1 MSTRSQPK
9 APAYA
14 PAPAA
19 PVVGELDAWLIGEGN
34 HQRLYE
40 VLGAHPVCVTG
51 VDGVNFAL
59 WAPNAGGV
67 AVVGDF
73 NDWDATRHPLKQV
86 HGRGVWEGFVA
97 GAAAGAHYKYAIT
110 TPAGGA
116 PVLKADPFARRAELR
131 PATASIVA
139 PALAARSARRAAAGS
154 AAPVSIYEVHAG
166 SWRRGAGGAF
176 LSWPELAET
185 LLAHVKALGFT
196 HIELLPVT
204 EHPFDG
210 SWGYQPTALFAPTA
224 RHGTP
229 EQFADF
235 VARFQDAGVGVILDW
250 VPGHFPAD
258 DYALAQFD
266 GTHLYEHA
274 DPRQGV
280 HRDWKT
286 LIYNYGRVEV
296 RNFLIASALYWLET
310 FGIDGL
316 RVDAVASMLYLDY
329 SRPDGE
335 WVPNQFGGRE
345 NLEAVSF
352 LRELNSIITARVP
365 GAVICA
371 EESTAWPGVTRAA
384 GAGGLGFDYKWN
396 MGWMHD
402 TLDYMRRD
410 PVHRPHHHERL
421 TFGLLYAFDEHFILP
436 LSHDEVVHGKGSL
449 LGKMPGDRWQ
459 RFANLR
465 AYYALM
471 WAQPGKKLLFMG
483 GEFGQAGE
491 WNHDTELDW
500 SALSDAQHA
509 GVMRLIGDLNT
520 CYRRESA
527 LCEDSGPAAFEWI
540 DHRDREQSVISFLR
554 VKPGAR
560 EVVVVCNFTPV
571 PRHGYRVG
579 VPHPGTYRELLN
591 TDSALYGGSD
601 LGNGGQVIAGT
612 APAHDRPASLMLTLP
627 PLAVLYLAREET

>member
-1 MSTRSQPK
+1 ML
-9 APAYA
+9 
-14 PAPAA
+14 
-19 PVVGELDAWLIGEGN
+19 GEIDAWLIGEGR

-40 VLGAHPVCVTG
+40 VLGAHAGRKAG
-51 VDGVNFAL
+51 VEGVSFAV
-59 WAPNAGGV
+59 WAPNARSV

-73 NDWDATRHPLKQV
+73 NDWDATRHPLRQV

-97 GAAAGAHYKYAIT
+97 GARVGAHYKYALFAA
-110 TPAGGA
+110 AGGA
-116 PVLKADPFARRAELR
+116 PLLKADPFARRAELR

-139 PALAARSARRAAAGS
+139 APLAARTARRIPAGS
-154 AAPVSIYEVHAG
+154 TRPVSIYEVHAG
-166 SWRRGAGGAF
+166 SWRRGKGGAF
-176 LSWPELAET
+176 LSWPELAGP

-235 VARFQDAGVGVILDW
+235 VAQFQDAGVGVILDW

-258 DYALAQFD
+258 DHALARFD

-280 HRDWKT
+280 HRDWNT

-310 FGIDGL
+310 FGVDGL

-329 SRPDGE
+329 SRRDGE
-335 WVPNQFGGRE
+335 WVPNQDGGRE

-352 LRELNSIITARVP
+352 LRELNGIIATRVP
-365 GAVICA
+365 GAIICA

-384 GAGGLGFDYKWN
+384 EDGGLGFGYKWN

-410 PVHRPHHHERL
+410 PVHRMHHHDRL
-421 TFGLLYAFDEHFILP
+421 TFGLLYAFNERFILP

-449 LGKMPGDRWQ
+449 LRKMPGDGWQ

-483 GEFGQAGE
+483 GEFGQEAE
-491 WNHDTELDW
+491 WNHDGELDW
-500 SALSDAQHA
+500 NALADGRH
-509 GVMRLIGDLNT
+509 GGLMRLVADLNA

-527 LCEDSGPAAFEWI
+527 LCDDSGPAAFEWI
-540 DHRDREQSVISFLR
+540 DHRDHAQSVIAFLR
-554 VKPGAR
+554 VTPGAR
-560 EVVVVCNFTPV
+560 DIVVVCNFTPV
-571 PRHGYRVG
+571 PRHGYRIG
-579 VPHPGTYRELLN
+579 VPHGGRYRELIN
-591 TDSALYGGSD
+591 TDAACYGGSG
-601 LGNGGQVIAGT
+601 LGNGGQVIAQA
-612 APAHDRPASLMLTLP
+612 APAHGRPASLALTLP
-627 PLAVLYLAREET
+627 PLAVLYLARDEA